1 MSNHD
6 TGKIEDFW
14 MLTDAADLMERQSV
28 RATFR
33 LSAEFIEALSI
44 LSSHFGIKQ
53 KSLFDYLLEDSESLQ
68 GLARFKRPNAVA
80 VKSRV
85 QKTFV
90 ISKKSLLTIE
100 TLSKELSV
108 SRDDLVEYAIKR
120 LLPILLK
127 ERRLQKNREDALS
140 KIQEKSGQLFELL
153 NEIEKMVGKQDPIYL
168 FFEEAFE
175 SYRNAFSD
183 IASLIE
189 KGRKIA
195 TLSLDKFQR

>member
-1 MSNHD
+1 MSDND
-6 TGKIEDFW
+6 TGRIEASW

-33 LSAEFIEALSI
+33 LSVEFIEALSI

-53 KSLFDYLLEDSESLQ
+53 KSLFDYLLEDTESLL
-68 GLARFKRPNAVA
+68 GLARLKQSNRVA
-80 VKSRV
+80 SKSRV

-90 ISKKSLLTIE
+90 ISKKSLLTLE
-100 TLSKELSV
+100 ALSKDLAV
-108 SRDDLVEYAIKR
+108 SRDDLVEHAIKR

-140 KIQEKSGQLFELL
+140 KIEEKFGQSFELL
-153 NEIEKMVGKQDPIYL
+153 DEIEKMVGKQDPIYL
-168 FFEEAFE
+168 FFEGALG
-175 SYRNAFSD
+175 SYQNAFSD
-183 IASLIE
+183 MESLIE

-195 TLSLDKFQR
+195 RLPLDKFQR